1 MQTLYDVLV
10 WIHVASWVVVLLGYL
25 KDIKGPKV
33 NQWMAQGL
41 TVAFVLGLT
50 LTAIAS
56 MSDEVADPNNAKVAV
71 KLVIAF
77 VAVGLAHSTR
87 KRPAPNPIAH
97 VIAALVLVNVALA
110 YLW

>member
-10 WIHVASWVVVLLGYL
+10 WIHVASWAVVLLGYL
-25 KDIKGPKV
+25 KDLRGPKV
-33 NQWMAQGL
+33 NQWMAHGL

-50 LTAIAS
+50 LVAIAS
-56 MSDEVADPNNAKVAV
+56 MSDEVADPNNAKIGV
-71 KLVIAF
+71 KLVIAL

-87 KRPAPNPIAH
+87 KKPAPNPIAH

>member
-10 WIHVASWVVVLLGYL
+10 WVHVASWAVVLLGYL
-25 KDIKGPKV
+25 KDVRGPKV
-33 NQWMAQGL
+33 NQWMAQGI
-41 TVAFVLGLT
+41 TAAFVLGLV
-50 LTAIAS
+50 LVGIAS
-56 MSDEVADPNNAKVAV
+56 MSDDVADPNNAKVGV
-71 KLVIAF
+71 KLLIAF

-87 KRPAPNPIAH
+87 KKPAPNPIAH

>member
-10 WIHVASWVVVLLGYL
+10 WVHVASWAVVLLGYL
-25 KDIKGPKV
+25 KDIRGPKV
-33 NQWMAQGL
+33 NLWMAHGL
-41 TVAFVLGLT
+41 SAALVLGLT
-50 LTAIAS
+50 LVAIAS
-56 MSDEVADPNNAKVAV
+56 MSDDVADPNNAKVGV

-97 VIAALVLVNVALA
+97 VVAALVVVNVALA